1 MPAPLLLTRRFLPL
15 FLTQGLG
22 ALNDNLFKNALVV
35 LIVFRGRESGAVLV
49 ALAGGVFIL
58 PYLLFSAIAG
68 QLADRFD
75 KARLIRINKAA
86 EIALMLAGAA
96 GLLTGS
102 VPLLLAVLFGLGVQ
116 AAFFGPLKYGIL
128 PERLGADELLRGNAL
143 VEAGTFAAIL
153 LGTIAGGALIGLP
166 AGAAAVAMCGMVV
179 AVAGLA
185 SALAIPLGQAAA
197 PDLRLG
203 WNVAVETLGLLRLAR
218 RDRRVWVG
226 VLGLSWFWALG
237 ATFLAQFPVLA
248 QAEFHADNRV
258 VTLLLAGF
266 AVGVGLGSL
275 LIGRLARGRDAS
287 RAVPL
292 AALLLSGF
300 TWGFAALSALPDA
313 STWATPGAMLASPA
327 GLAATLCLLGAAACG
342 GAYSVPLYATLQQR
356 AEPAERARIIA
367 ANNVMNALFM
377 VLGAAVIAGMAASGL
392 RPGAILAIAGGLN
405 AVAFVLLR
413 RGLRPAPVARGT
425 RLRHEGA

>member
-35 LIVFRGRESGAVLV
+35 LIVFRNIDGGAVLI

-58 PYLLFSAIAG
+58 PYLLFSATAG

-86 EIALMLAGAA
+86 EIALMLAGGA

-102 VPLLLAVLFGLGVQ
+102 IPLLLAVLFGLGAQ

-128 PERLGADELLRGNAL
+128 PERLGPDELLRGNAL

-153 LGTIAGGALIGLP
+153 LGTIAGGALIGVP
-166 AGAAAVAMCGMVV
+166 AGPAVVAICGLVV

-185 SALAIPLGQAAA
+185 SALAIAPGPAAA
-197 PDLRLG
+197 PDLPLG
-203 WNVAVETLGLLRLAR
+203 WNVAAETLALLRLAR
-218 RDRRVWVG
+218 RDRQIWVG

-275 LIGRLARGRDAS
+275 LVGRFVRGRDAVHV
-287 RAVPL
+287 VPL
-292 AALLLSGF
+292 AALLLSAF
-300 TWGFAALSALPDA
+300 TWGFAALATLPGA
-313 STWATPGAMLASPA
+313 AGWITPGAMLASPA

-342 GAYSVPLYATLQQR
+342 GVYSVPLYATLQQR
-356 AEPAERARIIA
+356 AEPAERARIVA

-377 VLGAAVIAGMAASGL
+377 VLGAAVIAGMAAAGL
-392 RPGAILAIAGGLN
+392 RPGGILAIAGGLN
-405 AVAFVLLR
+405 AVAAFLLR
-413 RGLRPAPVARGT
+413 RGLRAPVARGT